1 MTDPA
6 SAPATLGFASNQD
19 EAAAIDEVEAE
30 FGVTIDYAD
39 APHWRTA
46 GNMFGSLLARLP
58 DGQANDPET
67 WDRFA
72 RALSQTTDVDAE
84 EITRDTLLADDVQAW
99 RALGGTLDVADRH
112 GAGRHPWRRAAGSL
126 AGLRH
131 VSLGGEPSEA
141 LSRTLDP

>member
-46 GNMFGSLLARLP
+46 GDMFGSLLARLP
-58 DGQANDPET
+58 DGLANDPET

-72 RALSQTTDVDAE
+72 RALSQTTDVDAG
-84 EITRDTLLADDVQAW
+84 EIMRDTLLADEVQAW
-99 RALGGTLDVADRH
+99 RGLG
-112 GAGRHPWRRAAGSL
+112 
-126 AGLRH
+126 
-131 VSLGGEPSEA
+131 A
-141 LSRTLDP
+141 LSAALWMLLIGMALVVVLGAVLLAR